1 MTKHNVLFL
10 ISIVVRFHNSNFNLT
25 LGNSAAIQCLDLSSL
40 VDVTVQWINMDDVNI
55 SNNNTLMISNVI
67 PSLHNTVY
75 TCRAVVDTNPENCV
89 SENKTIIINVKGMLL
104 RVIIVQ

>member
-1 MTKHNVLFL
+1 M
-10 ISIVVRFHNSNFNLT
+10 
-25 LGNSAAIQCLDLSSL
+25 GNSAAIQCLDLSSL
-40 VDVTVQWINMDDVNI
+40 VGIAVQWFDMDEVNI
-55 SNNNTLMISNVI
+55 SNTNTLMISNVI

-104 RVIIVQ
+104 RVHTCPIIFVYFRYICCISSNSSSIIVY